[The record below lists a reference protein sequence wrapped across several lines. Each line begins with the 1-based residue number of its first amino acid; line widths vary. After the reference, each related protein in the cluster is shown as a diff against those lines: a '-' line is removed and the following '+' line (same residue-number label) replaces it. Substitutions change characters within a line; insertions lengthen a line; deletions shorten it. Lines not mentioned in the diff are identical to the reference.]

1 MKSKDVV
8 VGKVYAVKVNG
19 KIAPVRLESMRE
31 GYKTRTVHHAL
42 RGTYPG
48 LTVKASWDGVN
59 LSTGRKVHVRS
70 AAKLRYELIQLNQT
84 WVPQKTAVAPLPSK
98 AVTQ

>member
-31 GYKTRTVHHAL
+31 GYKTRTVHHAVRTL
-42 RGTYPG
+42 DSRSKPVGMVSTSPPAVRYTY
-48 LTVKASWDGVN
+48 AQ
-59 LSTGRKVHVRS
+59 R
-70 AAKLRYELIQLNQT
+70 
-84 WVPQKTAVAPLPSK
+84 PSC
-98 AVTQ
+98 VTS